1 MPWTLKMTLIVA
13 GLLIVFM
20 LYTGSRLF
28 WSIKMTFLQNPAV
41 YKGILIIL
49 GLLFISYP
57 AAGVIQYYTSGSF
70 TPDDYPKFLIYIFW
84 YGFIFSAVMVS
95 WTIFL
100 DLLSASLK
108 YGFKINPPQLDIL
121 LGWIMIGVTILMF
134 AYTGF
139 KTMLHSTQIK
149 VKEISYPVAEYLD
162 GDFKPLK
169 IVHISDLHADRFTT
183 PVKTKRYIE
192 KVNSLQPDL
201 VLFTGDLITAG
212 DDHIEEGADALGR
225 IEATYGT
232 YAVMGDHD
240 YWQGEQV
247 ITDALKARGVN
258 VLRNQIER
266 FTHNSREVKL
276 MGITELYS
284 KKLISS
290 ELQELFESENSD
302 DFKIVFS
309 HQASTRIIEL
319 ADEHE
324 FQLVL
329 GGHTHGGQ
337 IRIPVF
343 FYPLTPV
350 LLETEYVKGKKWF
363 EELLLNV
370 NSGLGYTLAPLRYGA
385 PAEISLIRVE

>member
-13 GLLIVFM
+13 GLLTVFM

-41 YKGILIIL
+41 YKGILIIA
-49 GLLFISYP
+49 GICFIVYP
-57 AAGVIQYYTSGSF
+57 AAGLVQYFTTGSF
-70 TPDDYPKFLIYIFW
+70 TPDDYPKILIYLFW

-100 DLLSASLK
+100 DILSAALK
-108 YGFKINPPQLDIL
+108 YGFKINPPQLDTL
-121 LGWIMIGVTILMF
+121 LGWIMIGVTTLMF
-134 AYTGF
+134 AYTGM
-139 KTMLHSTQIK
+139 KTVLHSTQIK
-149 VKEISYPVAEYLD
+149 VKEISYPVAKYLD

-192 KVNSLQPDL
+192 KINSLQPDL

-212 DDHIEEGADALGR
+212 DDHIEEGADALGN
-225 IEATYGT
+225 IKSTYGT

-247 ITDALKARGVN
+247 ITDALTARGVN
-258 VLRNQIER
+258 VLRNQTGQ
-266 FTHNSREVKL
+266 FTHKKKQIGL
-276 MGITELYS
+276 TGITELYS
-284 KKLISS
+284 KKLIPS
-290 ELQELFESENSD
+290 ELQELFETENHS
-302 DFKIVFS
+302 DFKIAFS
-309 HQASTRIIEL
+309 HQATTRIIEL
-319 ADEHE
+319 AGEHN

-385 PAEISLIRVE
+385 PTQISLIRVE

>member
-1 MPWTLKMTLIVA
+1 
-13 GLLIVFM
+13 
-20 LYTGSRLF
+20 
-28 WSIKMTFLQNPAV
+28 MTFLQNPAV

-212 DDHIEEGADALGR
+212 DDHIEKGADALGR

>member
-1 MPWTLKMTLIVA
+1 M
-13 GLLIVFM
+13 
-20 LYTGSRLF
+20 
-28 WSIKMTFLQNPAV
+28 
-41 YKGILIIL
+41 
-49 GLLFISYP
+49 FIAYP
-57 AAGVIQYYTSGSF
+57 AAGVIQYFATGSF

-100 DLLSASLK
+100 DILSASLK

-149 VKEISYPVAEYLD
+149 VKEISYPTAEYLD

-212 DDHIEEGADALGR
+212 DDHIEEGADALGS

-247 ITDALKARGVN
+247 ITDALTARGVN

-266 FTHNSREVKL
+266 L
-276 MGITELYS
+276 LIT
-284 KKLISS
+284 
-290 ELQELFESENSD
+290 
-302 DFKIVFS
+302 
-309 HQASTRIIEL
+309 A
-319 ADEHE
+319 
-324 FQLVL
+324 
-329 GGHTHGGQ
+329 
-337 IRIPVF
+337 
-343 FYPLTPV
+343 
-350 LLETEYVKGKKWF
+350 KKW
-363 EELLLNV
+363 
-370 NSGLGYTLAPLRYGA
+370 G
-385 PAEISLIRVE
+385 

>member
-1 MPWTLKMTLIVA
+1 MPWTLKMTLIIS

-41 YKGILIIL
+41 YKGILIIA
-49 GLLFISYP
+49 GLFFIAYP
-57 AAGVIQYYTSGSF
+57 AAGLVQYFATGFF
-70 TPDDYPKFLIYIFW
+70 TPDDYPKILIYLFW

-95 WTIFL
+95 WTILL
-100 DLLSASLK
+100 DILSASLK
-108 YGFKINPPQLDIL
+108 YGFKINPPQLDTL
-121 LGWIMIGVTILMF
+121 LGWVMIGVTLIML
-134 AYTGF
+134 AYTGI
-139 KTMLHSTQIK
+139 KTAVHSTRI
-149 VKEISYPVAEYLD
+149 VVNEITYPVQKHLAE
-162 GDFKPLK
+162 DFEPLK

-183 PVKTKRYIE
+183 PFKTTRYIE
-192 KVNSLQPDL
+192 KVNSLKPDL

-212 DDHIEEGADALGR
+212 DDHIEEGADAIGN
-225 IEATYGT
+225 IDATYGT

-247 ITDALKARGVN
+247 ITDALTQRGVT
-258 VLRNQIER
+258 VLRNQTER
-266 FTHNSREVKL
+266 FTHKNKQIGL
-276 MGITELYS
+276 TGITELYS
-284 KKLISS
+284 KKLIPS
-290 ELQELFESENSD
+290 ELQELFEPD
-302 DFKIVFS
+302 DNDDYKIVFS
-309 HQASTRIIEL
+309 HQATTRIIDL
-319 ADEHE
+319 AEEHN

-363 EELLLNV
+363 DDLLLNV

-385 PAEISLIRVE
+385 PAQISLVRVE